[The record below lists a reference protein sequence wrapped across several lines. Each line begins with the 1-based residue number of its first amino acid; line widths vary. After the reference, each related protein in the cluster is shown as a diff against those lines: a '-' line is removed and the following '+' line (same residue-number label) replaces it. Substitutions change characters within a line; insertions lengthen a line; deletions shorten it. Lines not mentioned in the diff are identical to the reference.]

1 MPIPFWT
8 GHYLG
13 IPFKTHGRG
22 SGALDCWGLVRL
34 VLAEQFGIALPS
46 YINEYESVSH
56 LNKINDVFYR
66 DFKRYIPI
74 NYNNEECGDIVV
86 MLIRNKPAHFGI
98 VLGDNHMLH
107 IEQNCKS
114 SIEKYDDKR
123 WDDRIYGFYR
133 YKSPLEN

>member
-8 GHYLG
+8 GHYIGL
-13 IPFKTHGRG
+13 PFKTHGRSCQG
-22 SGALDCWGLVRL
+22 LDCWGLVRL

-46 YINEYESVSH
+46 YINEYQNVAQID
-56 LNKINDVFYR
+56 KINDLFYR
-66 DFKRYIPI
+66 EIKRHCKI
-74 NYNNEECGDIVV
+74 NYDNEKCGDVII

-107 IEQNCKS
+107 IEANCKS
-114 SIEKYDDKR
+114 SIENYNNKR

-133 YKSPLEN
+133 YRNQF